1 MSDTHRI
8 IFRFSPRYM
17 MTSTAKITIL
27 VLIVLA
33 LGAGVYYWT
42 SSQNTQTE
50 SIPEGTV
57 LEADANLGATTTLPT
72 GGSTSDASLD
82 TDLSSIDAQLN
93 AFSSDSAA
101 VGTSLNDQ
109 AVTQSSI

>member
-1 MSDTHRI
+1 MSDQHRI

-17 MTSTAKITIL
+17 TRTAKITIL
-27 VLIVLA
+27 VLVV
-33 LGAGVYYWT
+33 LGAGIGAYYWM
-42 SSQNTQTE
+42 SSQSTQTE
-50 SIPEGTV
+50 NIQGGTV
-57 LEADANLGATTTLPT
+57 LEADANPGATTTLPT

-93 AFSSDSAA
+93 AFGSDSAA

-109 AVTQSSI
+109 AVVQSSI

>member
-8 IFRFSPRYM
+8 IFRFSPRY

-33 LGAGVYYWT
+33 LGAGTYYWMNN
-42 SSQNTQTE
+42 QGAQTGDLQG
-50 SIPEGTV
+50 GTV
-57 LEADANLGATTTLPT
+57 LEADANPGATTTLPT
-72 GGSTSDASLD
+72 GGSTSDTSLD
-82 TDLSSIDAQLN
+82 TDLSSIDTQLS

-109 AVTQSSI
+109 AVVQSSI